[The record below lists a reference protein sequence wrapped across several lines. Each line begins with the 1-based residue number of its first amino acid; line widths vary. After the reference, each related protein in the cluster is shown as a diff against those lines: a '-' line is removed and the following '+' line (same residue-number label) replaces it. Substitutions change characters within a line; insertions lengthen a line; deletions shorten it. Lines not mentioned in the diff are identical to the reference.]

1 MLGGVLGGP
10 DGPLLHAAAATAQIP
25 PSNQKQ
31 RLRGSRLKR
40 LNRSARPRALE
51 QLSQLRGSDWTT
63 VELRVRSSHKLS
75 RQHANIID

>member
-1 MLGGVLGGP
+1 MMLAGVLGGP

-51 QLSQLRGSDWTT
+51 QLSQLRGS
-63 VELRVRSSHKLS
+63 KLDDGGAACALQPQALPPT
-75 RQHANIID
+75 RQHH